1 MMRVVEMSQHLYLG
15 TCYHESKVNNSQE
28 QTITISQELLTKLL
42 QGAKKSGIAG
52 KDLAKVD
59 EVSKPPKGSTAM
71 PRKRTITTRRQEE
84 ANKSGISTRS
94 TRSNK

>member
-1 MMRVVEMSQHLYLG
+1 
-15 TCYHESKVNNSQE
+15 
-28 QTITISQELLTKLL
+28 L

-59 EVSKPPKGSTAM
+59 KVSKPPKGSTAM
-71 PRKRTITTRRQEE
+71 PRKRTVTTHRQEA

-94 TRSNK
+94 NK

>member
-1 MMRVVEMSQHLYLG
+1 
-15 TCYHESKVNNSQE
+15 
-28 QTITISQELLTKLL
+28 LTKLL

-59 EVSKPPKGSTAM
+59 KVSKPPKGSTAM
-71 PRKRTITTRRQEE
+71 PRKRTVTTHRQEA

-94 TRSNK
+94 NK